1 MKKIRKK
8 IAVFDVVVMVIMVYI
23 VIVTLYPFI
32 NVVALSFND
41 SNDTVKGGIYLWPR
55 VFTLGNY
62 KEIFSNPNL
71 PLVRA
76 GFNSVLRT
84 VVGTFFTVI
93 SCCMLAYTLSR
104 RDYVLRKFVS
114 MVFVV
119 TMYVGGGMIPS
130 YLLMKNLHLLGSFWV
145 YILPGLI
152 GYFNVIVIRSF
163 MDSLPPSLQ
172 ESARLDGANDFVIF
186 SKIVLPLCIPVIATV
201 ALWTAVG
208 QWNSWF
214 DTYLYGKDLLSMTN
228 LQYELKKIL
237 DSTQATSGQTQT
249 ALARNGSLIINPVS
263 SDSIKMA
270 ITIIVT
276 VPILLVYPFV
286 QKYFITGMTLGAV
299 KG

>member
-1 MKKIRKK
+1 VKKIRKK